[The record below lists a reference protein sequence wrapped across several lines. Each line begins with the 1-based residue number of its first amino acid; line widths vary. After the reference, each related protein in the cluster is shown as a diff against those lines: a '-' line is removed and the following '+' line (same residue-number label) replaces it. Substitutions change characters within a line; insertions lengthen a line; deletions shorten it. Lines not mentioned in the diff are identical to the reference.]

1 MIRLS
6 ELLSYDHNTVFIY
19 GQEKYFLNQ
28 KENTNE
34 NIHICDDIKECC
46 GKSNII
52 ISGIPL
58 SKNNITINS
67 PYSDES
73 IRLDEVYQELENKTF
88 IAGAI
93 PIWFYENKNIEN
105 IDLLQSEEL
114 TILNAI
120 PTVEGTIK
128 IAIEETESTIH
139 ESNVLIFGFGRI
151 GKILCRRFSDLG
163 ANIYCVARKEADLA
177 WIRES
182 RYVPVTYEEVES
194 YANKI
199 DLIINTVPTLVIKEK
214 VVKELK
220 KDCLIIDIASN
231 PGGVDKN
238 IAKMYKIK
246 VITALGI
253 PGKIAPKTAAKYIKN
268 VIDKK
273 IKERRYV

>member
-151 GKILCRRFSDLG
+151 GKILCRKFNDLG

-253 PGKIAPKTAAKYIKN
+253 PGKIAPKTAAKHIKN

-273 IKERRYV
+273 MKERRYV